1 MKANP
6 RSELSGLQKAAVVLM
21 QLDQEAAAAVMRE
34 LSETEAQDLAT
45 EIARLRRVEAAV
57 ADAALAEF
65 HELTL
70 SGQRPARGGKDVAAG
85 LLEATYGRDRASG
98 VMDRLSASMAGR
110 SFEFLE
116 DVDAGQISSL
126 LDGELPQT
134 AALVMAHLQPDHAS
148 AVLAGLPEA
157 SRVQVAQAIAEM
169 GPAVPEAVALVAES
183 LKSRVGA
190 VVTTRNAGE
199 SLGGIQP
206 LVDILNRSD
215 AATERGLLA
224 SLAETDPALAEE
236 VRSRL
241 FTFADLAKLENLDLQ
256 KVLRGADPALLALAL
271 RGAPTAVVEA
281 IESNISERT
290 LAALAEETSIQRRV
304 RSSQVEDA
312 RAEIVRAV
320 RALEAQGEVNVRR
333 MEEDSYV

>member
-1 MKANP
+1 MKAKTS
-6 RSELSGLQKAAVVLM
+6 SELSGLQKAAVVLM
-21 QLDQEAAAAVMRE
+21 QLEQEDAAAVMRE
-34 LSETEAQDLAT
+34 LSEPEAQDLAT
-45 EIARLRRVEAAV
+45 EIVRLRRVDAAV
-57 ADAALAEF
+57 ADAAVAEF

-70 SGQRPARGGKDVAAG
+70 SGQRPARGGKDVAVG

-98 VMDRLSASMAGR
+98 VMDRLSASIAGR

-134 AALVMAHLQPDHAS
+134 AALVMAHLQPGHAS

-157 SRVQVAQAIAEM
+157 ARAQVAQAIAEM
-169 GPAVPEAVALVAES
+169 GPATPEAVALVAES

-190 VVTTRNAGE
+190 VVTTRDAGE

-224 SLAETDPALAEE
+224 ALAETDPELAEE

-241 FTFADLAKLENLDLQ
+241 LTFADLAKLENLDMQ
-256 KVLRGADPALLALAL
+256 KVLRGVDPALLALAM

-281 IESNISERT
+281 IESNVSERT

-312 RAEIVRAV
+312 RSEIVRAV
-320 RALEAQGEVNVRR
+320 RALEAQGEVQIRR
-333 MEEDSYV
+333 TDEDSYV